1 MGYIPLPTLTATPHS
16 VHLTL
21 SPQLPFCRI
30 SRCSHK
36 MSPTKS
42 GASSRK
48 QSFPSAQR
56 AAPFIQNFWKSTPFR
71 LNSFTAHITQSRT
84 WVSVHCRGSE
94 GRHQMRMWQVRL
106 STLTQAWERTQKDL
120 NSADDVLGFTEL
132 GSTTCKLMW
141 RGSFH
146 NPPPH
151 IQHPH
156 LLYLACQE
164 ITITSEKVTHEYFL
178 WIPFYGFHE
187 SSLSLPFSMR
197 CFLKPRTGNKWLI

>member
-1 MGYIPLPTLTATPHS
+1 MEHLYWRVSLDHTGCDSHRGQPQGTPTRGGDRRPTTGHAYPPTPSRSYSTQLPPHS
-16 VHLTL
+16 VHTH
-21 SPQLPFCRI
+21 LPFCRI

-94 GRHQMRMWQVRL
+94 GRDQMKIQQVRL
-106 STLTQAWERTQKDL
+106 WALTRASERTLKGPDL
-120 NSADDVLGFTEL
+120 AEDVL
-132 GSTTCKLMW
+132 
-141 RGSFH
+141 
-146 NPPPH
+146 
-151 IQHPH
+151 
-156 LLYLACQE
+156 
-164 ITITSEKVTHEYFL
+164 
-178 WIPFYGFHE
+178 
-187 SSLSLPFSMR
+187 
-197 CFLKPRTGNKWLI
+197 